1 MRGEFNSKVGLITCC
16 NQLLRTLANTEEL
29 TVNPLHPNIGINI
42 IHTAPCGTDTMNL
55 LNRKE
60 FLLFVIIF
68 NILMTLLF
76 DSEVLL

>member
-1 MRGEFNSKVGLITCC
+1 
-16 NQLLRTLANTEEL
+16 
-29 TVNPLHPNIGINI
+29 
-42 IHTAPCGTDTMNL
+42 MNL